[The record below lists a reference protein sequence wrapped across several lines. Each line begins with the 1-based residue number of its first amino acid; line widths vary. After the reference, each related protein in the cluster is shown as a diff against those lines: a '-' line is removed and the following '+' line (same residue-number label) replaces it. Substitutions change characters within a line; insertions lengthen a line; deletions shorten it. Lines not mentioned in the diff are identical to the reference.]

1 MKQELVKDWMTRN
14 VVTITPD
21 TTLPE
26 AHCLITEKR
35 VRRLPVVKDGLLVGI
50 ITLGDVRGAEPSGA
64 TSLSIWELN
73 YLLNQLK
80 IAEIMTHNL
89 ITISPNATIGQAA
102 ETMLEY
108 KVSGLPVVDYERGLV
123 GIITESDIFRMVVG
137 AWRQVDVVE
146 PELQTVGSLQ

>member
-73 YLLNQLK
+73 YLLSKVK
-80 IAEIMTHNL
+80 IEEIMNRNL
-89 ITISPNATIGQAA
+89 ITISPNATISQAA
-102 ETMLEY
+102 GLMLEH
-108 KVSGLPVVDYERGLV
+108 KISGLPVVDNATGLV
-123 GIITESDIFRMVVG
+123 GIITESDIFRMVVR

-146 PELQTVGSLQ
+146 PELQTVGCLQ

>member
-26 AHCLITEKR
+26 AHRLMTEKR
-35 VRRLPVVKDGLLVGI
+35 VRRLPVVKDDRLVGI

-73 YLLNQLK
+73 YLLSQLK
-80 IAEIMTHNL
+80 IEEIMTHNL

-102 ETMLEY
+102 EVMLEH
-108 KVSGLPVVDYERGLV
+108 KVSGLPVVDGERKLV
-123 GIITESDIFRMVVG
+123 GIITESDIFRMVVR
-137 AWRQVDVVE
+137 AWRQVDPVE
-146 PELQTVGSLQ
+146 LMFQAVD